1 MEMQN
6 PAPPPKNSRF
16 SPPVMDALKKQ
27 NKPAETMSVQEII
40 KQDVEKTGINV
51 PWQNIYAALIE
62 ALKSPKFRI
71 VRANNSLMG
80 FSIEGNGTA
89 TAHLIT
95 ADDPKMLVDSFKQFH
110 QAMIKS
116 GFKQVKSYVTNPQ
129 VIRALQ
135 MAGIKV
141 TESMGQHVQ
150 DGQASPA
157 INIVMEA

>member
-16 SPPVMDALKKQ
+16 SPPAMDALKKQ
-27 NKPAETMSVQEII
+27 NKPAENMSVQEII
-40 KQDVEKTGINV
+40 KQDVDKTGINV

-62 ALKSPKFRI
+62 AVKSPKFRI

-80 FSIEGNGTA
+80 FKNEGNGA
-89 TAHLIT
+89 AEAYLISSDEPT
-95 ADDPKMLVDSFKQFH
+95 TLIDSLKQFH
-110 QAMIKS
+110 QAMIKA
-116 GFKQVKSYVTNPQ
+116 GFKKIKLKVTDQ
-129 VIRALQ
+129 EMLKAIQ
-135 MAGIKV
+135 MSGIKV